1 MLFRSGFTM
10 KRDLTIDFR
19 VNQEEHDIITRKAKE
34 AGMQVSTFV
43 RQAVIN
49 SEVKYV
55 TNGHKIIQEIGRF
68 HNEMQNYQKDMAQR
82 INELKTTVE
91 ENSTLLRQHPIS
103 NNTEFIET
111 VEWQWKA
118 ISSVA
123 RIIGNHYLEKQ
134 KQVEESL
141 DNICKTILG

>member
-1 MLFRSGFTM
+1 M
-10 KRDLTIDFR
+10 KI
-19 VNQEEHDIITRKAKE
+19 
-34 AGMQVSTFV
+34 STFV
-43 RQAVIN
+43 RQAAIN
-49 SEVKYV
+49 SEVKYI
-55 TNGHKIIQEIGRF
+55 TNGHKIIQEIGHF

-82 INELKTTVE
+82 IDELKTTVE

-118 ISSVA
+118 ISSVT

-134 KQVEESL
+134 EQVEESL
-141 DNICKTILG
+141 HNICKTILG